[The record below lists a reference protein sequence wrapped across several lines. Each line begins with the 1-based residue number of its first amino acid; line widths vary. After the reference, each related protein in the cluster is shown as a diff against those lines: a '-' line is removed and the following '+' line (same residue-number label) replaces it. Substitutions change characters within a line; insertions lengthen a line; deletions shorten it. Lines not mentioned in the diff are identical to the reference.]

1 MAKVLNQ
8 DQGDLRERW
17 QMPCRLS
24 QWKRQRGPVSPTGT
38 LSPVRRL
45 TSTGGTRE
53 SGRTSSA
60 WQVRSGEGTDLT
72 SGLPSGKGH
81 CASKS
86 VLNL

>member
-24 QWKRQRGPVSPTGT
+24 QWKGQRRPVYAKPSKETDIYWRDEGIRKGQ
-38 LSPVRRL
+38 LSL
-45 TSTGGTRE
+45 AG
-53 SGRTSSA
+53 
-60 WQVRSGEGTDLT
+60 GEGTDLT